1 MVQFY
6 SVEPEFLGVRWI
18 LLRGDPEDAVSKDDR
33 PLWCCT
39 EHMDL
44 VRSLDL

>member
-1 MVQFY
+1 
-6 SVEPEFLGVRWI
+6 
-18 LLRGDPEDAVSKDDR
+18 LRGDPEDAVSKDDR

-44 VRSLDL
+44 RHMLRVDEETVVRSLDL